1 MGTDFNRV
9 NLLMAVLEKKEG
21 LRLASSDA
29 YVNIAGGMKM
39 TEPAIDLGICLAIA
53 SSMKDIVIPDKLMA
67 FGEIGLSGEV
77 RAVSMAGQESAG
89 GEKAGI

>member
-1 MGTDFNRV
+1 
-9 NLLMAVLEKKEG
+9 
-21 LRLASSDA
+21 
-29 YVNIAGGMKM
+29 M

-77 RAVSMAGQESAG
+77 RAVSMAGQSAEAKSWTRDPAGSVQKLG
-89 GEKAGI
+89 GKS